1 MNNYSISLIFLSL
14 VWYYSRKFTPIK
26 RRANFVASTAQK
38 SLIEKLFGKLNQID
52 KILENKIDVIFLRMI
67 NILKYVFI
75 LSMML
80 YLAICIISLSHKMI
94 SLTLSQGALDFIS
107 IKMILTDGLF
117 TLIVLAI
124 VKTLFIKSGF
134 EYALTFLEIAFVVI
148 IRKLILLDTV
158 PEETSLL
165 MALGVTSSIFFILIV
180 YIHNLKRGWQRE
192 DKLSKP

>member
-1 MNNYSISLIFLSL
+1 VTKSSEKNLLENIF
-14 VWYYSRKFTPIK
+14 
-26 RRANFVASTAQK
+26 A
-38 SLIEKLFGKLNQID
+38 KLNQFD
-52 KILENKIDVIFLRMI
+52 KILENKIDVIFLRII
-67 NILKYVFI
+67 NMLKHIFI
-75 LSMML
+75 LSMIL

-124 VKTLFIKSGF
+124 VKTLFIKNGF

-148 IRKLILLDTV
+148 IRKLILLETI

-165 MALGVTSSIFFILIV
+165 LVLGATSSIFFILIV
-180 YIHNLKRGWQRE
+180 YIHNLKRKWQKE
-192 DKLSKP
+192 EKQ

>member
-1 MNNYSISLIFLSL
+1 MVETSDKNLL
-14 VWYYSRKFTPIK
+14 
-26 RRANFVASTAQK
+26 
-38 SLIEKLFGKLNQID
+38 EKVFSKLNQFD
-52 KILENKIDVIFLRMI
+52 KVLENKIDIIFLRII
-67 NILKYVFI
+67 NLLKHLFI
-75 LSMML
+75 LSMIL

-94 SLTLSQGALDFIS
+94 SLTLSQGALDFVS

-165 MALGVTSSIFFILIV
+165 LVLGITSSIFFILIV
-180 YIHNLKRGWQRE
+180 YINNLKRSWMKE
-192 DKLSKP
+192 DKV